1 MKDSSQGPRTD
12 WKVPI
17 DPFVLREE
25 DGRYEEDEEY
35 EPKGYVPTLDEIRE
49 DLAEAIKENNDPQW
63 IETLKSIIE
72 LSEYAEEIEA
82 MSDEEFFGE
91 KAR

>member
-35 EPKGYVPTLDEIRE
+35 EPEGYVPTLDEIRE
-49 DLAEAIKENNDPQW
+49 DLAEAIKENNHPQW
-63 IETLKSIIE
+63 IETLRSIIE
-72 LSEYAEEIEA
+72 LSEYAQELKA
-82 MSDEEFFGE
+82 VSDEEFFN
-91 KAR
+91 